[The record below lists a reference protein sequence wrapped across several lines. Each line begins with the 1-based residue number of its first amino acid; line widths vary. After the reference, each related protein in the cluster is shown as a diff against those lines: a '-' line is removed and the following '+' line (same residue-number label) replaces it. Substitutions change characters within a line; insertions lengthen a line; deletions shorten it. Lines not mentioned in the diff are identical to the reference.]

1 MADNSGSKNGK
12 NKAVV
17 WFAVVIL
24 SIIALWVGNT
34 IVTKD
39 FQLFSD
45 SGGMN
50 VRGKVVEI
58 IDDSSQ
64 EQSFGGTETF
74 TSHTITFSCKIENG
88 VHAGEIFTAEQALDD
103 IYASSNFLKEVEVGD
118 DVMLYNGDSLVV
130 SSSVWNFV
138 DYYRFNKIVVL
149 GLVFAALILII
160 GRGKGV
166 NTLLSLCLTFLFIFF
181 VFVPSVMNG
190 YNVYIWVSITC
201 IYTIVMTLMLVS
213 GASRKTLATI
223 IGCMSGTVFS
233 AITTS
238 TMSNILNL
246 TGFVDEHSIYLS
258 MLNPDKPIDLTAI
271 IFAAITIG
279 AMGAIMDVAMD
290 IASSLWE
297 ICQHVPNIT
306 FKKLFKSGMRIGRD
320 IMGTMANTLVLA
332 YIGSS
337 MASFMLLITYSSSMM
352 HLLNREIIITELL
365 QALTGSLAI
374 LLTIPLTVIVCGFIY
389 LKKENYIAP
398 KKSTPEMCYWEKSK

>member
-1 MADNSGSKNGK
+1 MAYKVGSKNGTK
-12 NKAVV
+12 KAVV
-17 WFAVVIL
+17 WCAVLFL
-24 SIIALWVGNT
+24 SIIALFIGNG

-39 FQLFSD
+39 FHLFSD
-45 SGGMN
+45 SGGVN

-58 IDDSSQ
+58 IDSSSQ

-74 TSHTITFSCKIENG
+74 TSKTITFNCKIESG
-88 VHAGEIFTAEQALDD
+88 EHAGEIVTAEQALDD
-103 IYASSNFLKEVEVGD
+103 IYASSDFLKEVEVGD
-118 DVMLYNGDSLVV
+118 DVMLYNGDALGNA
-130 SSSVWNFV
+130 SSVWNFT

-149 GLVFAALILII
+149 GLVFAVLILLI

-223 IGCMSGTVFS
+223 IGCMSGTIFS
-233 AITTS
+233 AIVTS
-238 TMSNILNL
+238 TMSNILNI
-246 TGFVDEHSIYLS
+246 TGFVDEHSMYLA

-290 IASSLWE
+290 ISSSLWE
-297 ICQHVPNIT
+297 ICEHVPNIT

-337 MASFMLLITYSSSMM
+337 LSSFMLLITYSSSMM

-365 QALTGSLAI
+365 QAMTGSLAI

-398 KKSTPEMCYWEKSK
+398 KKTTREMSYWEKTK